1 MCGGYQQFKKIH
13 LLKSPK
19 CSFLLINIL
28 LQLVM
33 VCHVL
38 YSLHGGALKPH
49 VAPWSGE
56 KTPEK
61 PLPAAFTAFLSCSLL
76 WAQSQSCESQCGG
89 LSQGDEAGHGHWAGT
104 LQLAGCST
112 ANTCFVPAPKASSW
126 ARSRTSWSGL

>member
-13 LLKSPK
+13 LLKSSK

-28 LQLVM
+28 LQLAM

-38 YSLHGGALKPH
+38 YSLHSGAFKPQ

-61 PLPAAFTAFLSCSLL
+61 PLPTAFTTPALL
-76 WAQSQSCESQCGG
+76 TAVGIES
-89 LSQGDEAGHGHWAGT
+89 AAMK
-104 LQLAGCST
+104 
-112 ANTCFVPAPKASSW
+112 ANVESS
-126 ARSRTSWSGL
+126 ARA